1 MKIALVFEQFFLK
14 NCGKKSNFTVKSKV
28 LPIKGYEP
36 EKIFLISKKVK
47 VMSSPKE
54 FYETLLAK
62 SKNAKRRITIASL
75 YLGTGQMERT
85 LVESIRSN
93 IIQHGE
99 SLRVKI
105 LLDATRGSRGKVNSR
120 KILLPL
126 FLENKRRSKVSLYHT
141 PSLRGILHWSMP
153 ERWNEVIGLQ
163 HMKVYLFDNSVII
176 SGANLSEDYFT
187 NRQDRYVLLEDCE
200 ELADFYDDLVEIVS
214 TFSFQLDSDDQTAFL
229 SKQSRKE
236 KILKFPSKGRDLFA
250 IYIEIISSLS
260 EPTVSDT
267 WIFPLVQMSTFSIN
281 QDSRFTT
288 RLFESVPRDS
298 KVKLASGYFNL
309 TEEYIDTIIDRSPAS
324 FEILTAHPEANGF
337 LRASG
342 PAGGIP
348 AAYTH
353 IASKFLEKVA
363 GKAQDFRIKLREFRR
378 QGWTFH
384 TKGLWVFRPGNTLPF
399 LTLVGSPNFGYRSVY
414 RDLESQIAVITTNQD
429 LQSSLSEEAENL
441 YRDSQLATK
450 ETYEQR
456 ERYVPL
462 WVRGVVGVVKHYF

>member
-1 MKIALVFEQFFLK
+1 
-14 NCGKKSNFTVKSKV
+14 
-28 LPIKGYEP
+28 
-36 EKIFLISKKVK
+36 
-47 VMSSPKE
+47 MSSPKE

-126 FLENKRRSKVSLYHT
+126 VKHNCKVSLYHT

-214 TFSFQLDSDDQTAFL
+214 TFSFQLDSDDQIHLHSTWTEHPFHGDFNGFVLEARKRIEGL
-229 SKQSRKE
+229 INSRLNPLE
-236 KILKFPSKGRDLFA
+236 GERMLQILDKT
-250 IYIEIISSLS
+250 ESSLS

-450 ETYEQR
+450 ETYEQW

>member
-1 MKIALVFEQFFLK
+1 MAQLNKCLEWIPQVAPCFSIY
-14 NCGKKSNFTVKSKV
+14 G
-28 LPIKGYEP
+28 G
-36 EKIFLISKKVK
+36 KVK

-126 FLENKRRSKVSLYHT
+126 VKHNCKVSLYHT

-214 TFSFQLDSDDQTAFL
+214 TFSFQLDSDDQIHLHSTWTEHPFHGDFNGFVLEARKRIEGL
-229 SKQSRKE
+229 INSRLNPLE
-236 KILKFPSKGRDLFA
+236 GERMLQILDKT
-250 IYIEIISSLS
+250 ESSLS

-450 ETYEQR
+450 ETYEQW